1 MYQVAPA
8 IGVPLGGEKRIA
20 RLIARATEVFGDDDS
35 QPVWWHRNDAA
46 LGQDEIGQ
54 YLTPVRLAAQSEEG
68 LQRLLLLL
76 DDLAQK
82 MSPRWKPKFGKRRSR
97 R

>member
-8 IGVPLGGEKRIA
+8 IGVPPGGEKRIG
-20 RLIARATEVFGDDDS
+20 RLIARAIEVFGDDDS
-35 QPVWWHRNDAA
+35 QPVWWHRNNEAM
-46 LGQDEIGQ
+46 GRDEIGQ

-68 LQRLLLLL
+68 LQRLLWLL
-76 DDLAQK
+76 DDLAQTV
-82 MSPRWKPKFGKRRSR
+82 SPRWKPKVGKRRSR